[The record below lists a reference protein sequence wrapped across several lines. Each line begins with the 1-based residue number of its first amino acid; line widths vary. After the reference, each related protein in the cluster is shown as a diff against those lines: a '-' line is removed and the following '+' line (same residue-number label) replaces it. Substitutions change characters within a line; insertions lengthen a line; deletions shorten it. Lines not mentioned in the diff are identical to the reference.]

1 MGTTASWT
9 NWVHWKGGR
18 SAGSRATDAPAAGT
32 ARSTASATRVSS
44 TWPERVAASTKEG
57 PSQSSINQSTNQS
70 EASSKAVAMARHRRL
85 GCPHQWQQIY
95 TSERSLCLSL
105 SLYLELYVRGK
116 RKESSLG
123 GGHLRIRRENLPA
136 ALAGIGAACT
146 LDETGI
152 PIRTIDINR
161 TLLSRYVR
169 TRGRVWWAMWGKGT
183 RAKFDPT
190 RGTFG
195 NRVVLNARVWL
206 VNGRISAAK
215 TETYLNYGISAAG
228 G

>member
-1 MGTTASWT
+1 M
-9 NWVHWKGGR
+9 HWKGGR

-57 PSQSSINQSTNQS
+57 PSQSSVNQPINQSIRSQLQS
-70 EASSKAVAMARHRRL
+70 CGYGTSPSTRM
-85 GCPHQWQQIY
+85 PHQWQQIY

-116 RKESSLG
+116 RKKASLG
-123 GGHLRIRRENLPA
+123 GGLRIRRENLPA

-161 TLLSRYVR
+161 TLP
-169 TRGRVWWAMWGKGT
+169 GT
-183 RAKFDPT
+183 Y
-190 RGTFG
+190 
-195 NRVVLNARVWL
+195 ARVGGCGGPCGARARGQNSTRL
-206 VNGRISAAK
+206 EGHS
-215 TETYLNYGISAAG
+215 GIELSSMLAFG
-228 G
+228 S